1 MYIRE
6 QAHVQKPEVSN
17 PYELELCV
25 AVTCL
30 TGGLRRELGSSVTA
44 MAALNL
50 RAISVISVAPF
61 TGLYQPF
68 CPLLFE

>member
-6 QAHVQKPEVSN
+6 QALQKPEVSN

-30 TGGLRRELGSSVTA
+30 TGGLRSEPGSCARAV
-44 MAALNL
+44 AALNL

-68 CPLLFE
+68 CLLLFE